1 MQDEERVSRPSGQ
14 TEAAGVAIEAVRFRP
29 TPAKATERRRMLRP
43 LPLAFLVGGVIVGW
57 FLWFIFTAKSVAIE
71 IAPPDAA
78 LTLRGGFAL
87 RLGDIHLLREGRYRL
102 AATAPG
108 YYAIDESVRIG
119 EERSQTVALA
129 MTRLPGRVTFDISP
143 AGAEVTIGGAAEPA
157 GIAPFETLV
166 AAGPATADVTHDRY
180 QPASVSFDVAG
191 MDRAQTVTAT
201 LAPNWADVTAPTRPA
216 GAQIL
221 IDGEATGATTPGPV
235 EVLAGERRIA
245 LRLEGYQTWTDI
257 LHIEAGTELLLP
269 AVALERAGALLAIA
283 STPSGA
289 SITVDGAYQG
299 TTPLQVD
306 LAPGRH
312 DVRVFKVGYGAQT
325 RSVRSRSGER
335 EAISFALDA
344 LQGELAVQTLPED
357 AELWI
362 DGELNGPASG
372 VVTLTAVPHE
382 VEIRK
387 EGFASFRK
395 TVTPQS
401 GFTQQLKVRLLT
413 LEEARMEALQRVRRS
428 GGGQELVLLQ
438 PGDIQMGASRREP
451 GRRANEV
458 LRMAKL
464 TRLFYLSRHEVTN
477 AQFRAFAAGHSSGDF
492 QNIDLDEN
500 DQPVVEVS
508 WREAAQYCNWLSRK
522 DGLAPFYREEYGDVV
537 GFDAEALGYRLPTEA
552 EWAWVARDA
561 APEGALRFAWGDK
574 LPPPERHG
582 NYADRSAA
590 HLVARVILGYND
602 NYIAS
607 APVGTFPANAKGI
620 HDIGGNVAEWIHDY
634 YQIPDGAEAT
644 DPLGPERGDYHVI
657 RGASWQK
664 GTVTDLRLSFRDYGS
679 AGRQDLGFRIA
690 RFAE

>member
-29 TPAKATERRRMLRP
+29 TPAGATERRRLLRP

-157 GIAPFETLV
+157 GVAPFETLV
-166 AAGPATADVTHDRY
+166 AAGPATAQVAHDRY

-201 LAPNWADVTAPTRPA
+201 LAPNWADVTAPSRPA

-221 IDGEATGATTPGPV
+221 IDGEATGTTTPGPV

-245 LRLEGYQTWTDI
+245 LRLDGYQTWTDI

-382 VEIRK
+382 VEIKK

-395 TVTPQS
+395 TVTPQP

-458 LRMAKL
+458 LRTAKL

-561 APEGALRFAWGDK
+561 APEGILRFAWGDK